1 MNQRIRSALAA
12 ACPALVITSGCYP
25 FGGGDEP
32 RTMTVVTP
40 LVESLNNPTAVLVA
54 ADGRLFVAESGAGR
68 ILAVDADGNVSTL
81 IEGFPLGTY
90 TPFDIGPLSLATA
103 ADGTL
108 IVGEG
113 GNRAGRDRVSFYSTD
128 GVRTAEPLT
137 PVAGSDLFDVVVE
150 PSSGNLY
157 IAGTGSNRIYVA
169 APADTG
175 GFEQATD
182 FVTDTTA
189 DPIRAAAPSA
199 LAFDAQGRLLAGF
212 ADDAGGKIVAL
223 NTDAQAQSL
232 LIETLVSEAAPI
244 MSIAIRPSD
253 NAIAYAEQDGPHSG
267 SVVII
272 APEGIASTFASG
284 LAGPTD
290 IVFAADDL
298 MYAALMGDPPN
309 GNAGQVVTIEVV
321 DITTNG
327 IEEEPDTAGPQA

>member
-1 MNQRIRSALAA
+1 MNQRMRSALAVTCA
-12 ACPALVITSGCYP
+12 ALVITSGCYP
-25 FGGGDEP
+25 LGGGDEP
-32 RTMTVVTP
+32 RTQTVVTP
-40 LVESLNNPTAVLVA
+40 VAESLNNPTAVLIA
-54 ADGRLFVAESGAGR
+54 ADGRLLVAESGAGR

-81 IEGFPLGTY
+81 IESFPVGTY

-113 GNRAGRDRVSFYSTD
+113 GNRAGRDQVSFYSTD
-128 GVRTAEPLT
+128 GARTAEPLT
-137 PVAGSDLFDVVVE
+137 PVAGSDLFDVVVD

-175 GFEQATD
+175 GFAQATD
-182 FVTDTTA
+182 FVSDTTA
-189 DPIRAAAPSA
+189 DPIHAAAPSA

-223 NTDAQAQSL
+223 DTAPQAQPL
-232 LIETLVSEAAPI
+232 LIETLVAQSAPI

-253 NAIAYAEQDGPHSG
+253 NAIAYAEQDGPQTG

-272 APEGIASTFASG
+272 NPEGIESTFAGG

-290 IVFAADDL
+290 IAFAADDL
-298 MYAALMGDPPN
+298 MYATLIGDTPN
-309 GNAGQVVTIEVV
+309 DSAGQVVTIEVV

-327 IEEEPDTAGPQA
+327 TENEPDNAAPQT

>member
-1 MNQRIRSALAA
+1 MNQRTRSALAA
-12 ACPALVITSGCYP
+12 ACAALVITSGCYP
-25 FGGGDEP
+25 YGGVDDP
-32 RTMTVVTP
+32 RTQTVVTP
-40 LVESLNNPTAVLVA
+40 LVESLNNPTAILIA
-54 ADGRLFVAESGAGR
+54 ADGRLLVAESGAGR

-81 IEGFPLGTY
+81 IKGFPLGTY
-90 TPFDIGPLSLATA
+90 TPYDIGPLSLATA

-113 GNRAGRDRVSFYSTD
+113 GNRAGRDQVSFYSTD
-128 GVRTAEPLT
+128 GVPTAEPLT

-169 APADTG
+169 APTGTG
-175 GFEQATD
+175 GFEQAVD
-182 FVTDTTA
+182 FVADTTA

-199 LAFDAQGRLLAGF
+199 LAFDAQGRLLVGF

-223 NTDAQAQSL
+223 NTDPLAQSL
-232 LIETLVSEAAPI
+232 LIETVVSQSAPI

-253 NAIAYAEQDGPHSG
+253 NATAYAERDGPQSG

-272 APEGIASTFASG
+272 DPEGIESTFASG

-290 IVFAADDL
+290 IAFAADDL
-298 MYAALMGDPPN
+298 MYVSLMGDSPN
-309 GNAGQVVTIEVV
+309 GSAGQVVTIEVV

-327 IEEEPDTAGPQA
+327 IEDESDTAVPQV